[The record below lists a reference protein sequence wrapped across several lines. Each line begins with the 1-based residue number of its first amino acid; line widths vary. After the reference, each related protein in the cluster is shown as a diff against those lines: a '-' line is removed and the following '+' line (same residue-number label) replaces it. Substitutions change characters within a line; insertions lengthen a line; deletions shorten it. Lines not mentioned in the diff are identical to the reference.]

1 MEGETL
7 ATDAAGVATTTA
19 KLPAGDYTYSV
30 ELAGYQSAE
39 GQLKVSSLSAAVRV
53 VLQPAKRYT
62 VTFTVNA
69 EGVRLP
75 EVAITING
83 EKLNSNAEGVA
94 TVELPNGTYPYT
106 ASKVGYSKVHGSL
119 AVADGAVDVPITL
132 TKQHPNTVEST
143 LLTAV
148 VASPNP
154 CHDILRLRNITALR
168 TLRMVN
174 TLGQVLRSQT
184 HNGGEELLLPVGDL
198 PAGVYLLHLTDTQG
212 GVLTV
217 RVVKQ

>member
-1 MEGETL
+1 M
-7 ATDAAGVATTTA
+7 
-19 KLPAGDYTYSV
+19 
-30 ELAGYQSAE
+30 
-39 GQLKVSSLSAAVRV
+39 
-53 VLQPAKRYT
+53 
-62 VTFTVNA
+62 
-69 EGVRLP
+69 P

-119 AVADGAVDVPITL
+119 TVADGTVEVPITL
-132 TKQHPNTVEST
+132 TKQNPNVVESS

-148 VASPNP
+148 VSSPNP
-154 CHDILRLRNITALR
+154 CHDMLHLRNVSALR

-174 TLGQVLRSQT
+174 TLGQIIRSQT
-184 HNGGEELLLPVGDL
+184 HSGGEELLLPVGAL

-212 GVLTV
+212 GVLTL